1 MKYLNY
7 FFSSALILASLTS
20 FANDGKDMSDYK
32 PMDMKQFEGVK
43 IPQSGSQGKHSD
55 FLNITC
61 KTAEGTDIKSSHPE
75 FANCMRQKANKMK

>member
-1 MKYLNY
+1 M
-7 FFSSALILASLTS
+7 SLTS

-43 IPQSGSQGKHSD
+43 IPQSGSPGKHSG

-61 KTAEGTDIKSSHPE
+61 KTAEGIDLPSSSPD
-75 FANCMRQKANKMK
+75 FAHCMRQKANKMK